1 MLQEIEMWSPDQE
14 LRLLEELAE
23 AEEQSFDLE
32 MDLPLRS
39 TPADAEHPG
48 VAYWHLP
55 PNGFRSKSRGQSR
68 VSRGR

>member
-1 MLQEIEMWSPDQE
+1 MLQETEVWSPDQE

-32 MDLPLRS
+32 MDLQARP
-39 TPADAEHPG
+39 TPAEAERPW

-55 PNGFRSKSRGQSR
+55 PNGFRSKSRGDSR
-68 VSRGR
+68 FARGR

>member
-14 LRLLEELAE
+14 LRLLEELAD

-32 MDLPLRS
+32 MDLVLRS
-39 TPADAEHPG
+39 TPAEAEHPW

-55 PNGFRSKSRGQSR
+55 PNGFRSKSRTHAR
-68 VSRGR
+68 VARGR

>member
-1 MLQEIEMWSPDQE
+1 MLQQAEVWSPDQE

-32 MDLPLRS
+32 MDLPVRPN
-39 TPADAEHPG
+39 PAEAEHPW

-55 PNGFRSKSRGQSR
+55 PNGFRSKSRGQAR
-68 VSRGR
+68 VTRGR